1 MRPYKKKLAALFAAS
16 CFLFTSA
23 SALAEESPTNQTIT
37 ETSPDTVPSITKSP
51 TTDSTVSEDDKAK
64 TEGTSAKDSTTEAKD
79 SKDNHN
85 AKATVEKTITFSKDD
100 PLPFFREA
108 ENKIATMKSASYE
121 VTLAANM
128 PIASA
133 MATVNGSLILQPTY
147 KSHDVMTYETAY
159 AFDKSAKRTVEVYE
173 LEERKGVGVYAREGQ
188 GAWTKSFLPLPQGA
202 SRQEDLALA
211 TSLKGAE
218 KDVRL
223 QADDLAT
230 VTYCVT
236 YDAAKAAD
244 ILFPEATRAKNQ
256 KLYRLLQ
263 GVGDI
268 TYEETFRKDDGHLIY
283 FRADLTHPVR
293 RLLTEVMIETQGLS
307 QSQSTMLTELIAGA
321 SLVISARLY
330 DIDAVKNFEIPKEAL
345 NAKSLP
351 PLHEVAA
358 RVWPHEL
365 QQSSM
370 KES

>member
-1 MRPYKKKLAALFAAS
+1 MRPYKKKLAALFVAS
-16 CFLFTSA
+16 YFLFTNTL
-23 SALAEESPTNQTIT
+23 ALAEESPASPTIT
-37 ETSPDTVPSITKSP
+37 ETSPETVPSIVESP
-51 TTDSTVSEDDKAK
+51 TTESTTNVEDKAK
-64 TEGTSAKDSTTEAKD
+64 AEGSSTEASTEKNANVSVKN
-79 SKDNHN
+79 SKDNKT
-85 AKATVEKTITFSKDD
+85 AKVTAEKAITFSKDD
-100 PLPFFREA
+100 PLPFFRAA
-108 ENKIATMKSASYE
+108 ENKIATMQSASYE

-133 MATVNGSLILQPTY
+133 MATVNGSLILQPAY

-173 LEERKGVGVYAREGQ
+173 RAERKGVGVYAREGQ

-223 QADDLAT
+223 QVDDLAT

-244 ILFPEATRAKNQ
+244 ILFPEAMRAKNQ

-330 DIDAVKNFEIPKEAL
+330 DIDAVKNFDIPKEAL

-365 QQSSM
+365 TR
-370 KES
+370 K